1 MLHTKIICTIGPAS
15 DSPEVLENLAD
26 AGMNVARLNFSHGT
40 HDSHRNIV
48 EKIRLLNTNREFPVA
63 ILLDTKGPEI
73 RTGDQHMKLITGT
86 QVRVVSDPELKDE
99 RHLFVD
105 YPHLTE
111 QLGQGNHILLD
122 SGLVKLEILEN
133 HGDSLA
139 CRVLDGGTITPKRHV
154 NLPGISVK
162 LPGITLSDR
171 KDLEFAL
178 EENVDVV
185 ALSFLRNRDTV
196 LEVREMF
203 RERGEQIKL
212 IAKIENQEGVDNLE
226 EIIQVTDGIMVAR
239 GDLGIEIDMEELP
252 QIQRKIAYLCAKYGK
267 RLIVATQMLESMME
281 NPVPTRAEITDIA
294 NAVFEQSDAI
304 MLSGETSTGK
314 YPVRCVETLV
324 RIARRTEVH
333 PGVQF
338 TENLIQE
345 DGPEENQGKGRQM
358 LAAAATK
365 IARQLKVPGML
376 VITRKGRGAT
386 KMANLRVRGIPIFAF
401 TESKKTISTLM
412 LLRGVYPYLLKFDE
426 DPELTIQNALRL
438 LKKKQDMPSG
448 ISIVVVADIMTGEGY
463 VNCLQVRT
471 LPED

>member
-1 MLHTKIICTIGPAS
+1 
-15 DSPEVLENLAD
+15 
-26 AGMNVARLNFSHGT
+26 
-40 HDSHRNIV
+40 
-48 EKIRLLNTNREFPVA
+48 
-63 ILLDTKGPEI
+63 
-73 RTGDQHMKLITGT
+73 
-86 QVRVVSDPELKDE
+86 
-99 RHLFVD
+99 
-105 YPHLTE
+105 
-111 QLGQGNHILLD
+111 
-122 SGLVKLEILEN
+122 
-133 HGDSLA
+133 
-139 CRVLDGGTITPKRHV
+139 
-154 NLPGISVK
+154 
-162 LPGITLSDR
+162 
-171 KDLEFAL
+171 
-178 EENVDVV
+178 
-185 ALSFLRNRDTV
+185 
-196 LEVREMF
+196 
-203 RERGEQIKL
+203 
-212 IAKIENQEGVDNLE
+212 
-226 EIIQVTDGIMVAR
+226 
-239 GDLGIEIDMEELP
+239 
-252 QIQRKIAYLCAKYGK
+252 
-267 RLIVATQMLESMME
+267 
-281 NPVPTRAEITDIA
+281 
-294 NAVFEQSDAI
+294 
-304 MLSGETSTGK
+304 
-314 YPVRCVETLV
+314 

-401 TESKKTISTLM
+401 TESEKTISTLM